1 MPIITLL
8 TDFRDVYPAAMK
20 AVILTIAPQTNIVD
34 ITHAIPPQNI
44 KWGAA
49 ALSFTAPSFPD
60 NTVHVAVVDPGV
72 GSERRSLAIQATGKK
87 TQYLVG
93 PDNGLLIPAAK
104 TIGSFEVFEIFSK
117 STEKPSPTFHGRV
130 GAKLSLGEDIHEMGV
145 PITDFIELPTK
156 APAIKNN
163 ILTGEIIF
171 IDSFGNIITNIPEEI
186 ALNFVNY
193 GETVFLED
201 RTLPVSF
208 CTTKLCSGETV
219 FLEDRTLP
227 FVHTYADVNPG
238 EPLLLIGSHGFLEIS
253 LNKSSAKDYFNIDT
267 EDIIQIIK

>member
-8 TDFRDVYPAAMK
+8 TDFRDFYPAAMK
-20 AVILTIAPQTNIVD
+20 AVILMIAPQTNIVD
-34 ITHAIPPQNI
+34 ITHGIPPQNI

-60 NTVHVAVVDPGV
+60 NTVHIAVVDPGV
-72 GSERRSLAIQATGKK
+72 GSERRSLAIRATGKK

-104 TIGSFEVFEIFSK
+104 TIGSFEVFEIFSR
-117 STEKPSPTFHGRV
+117 STEKPSPTFHGRDIFAPV

-156 APAIKNN
+156 APAISNN

-186 ALNFVNY
+186 AFKFVNY

-201 RTLPVSF
+201 RP
-208 CTTKLCSGETV
+208 
-219 FLEDRTLP
+219 LP

-253 LNKSSAKDYFNIDT
+253 LNRANARDYFNIDT
-267 EDIIQIIK
+267 EDIIQITK

>member
-8 TDFRDVYPAAMK
+8 TDFRDFYPAAMK

-34 ITHAIPPQNI
+34 ITHSIPKHNI

-60 NTVHVAVVDPGV
+60 NTVHIAVVDPGV
-72 GSERRSLAIQATGKK
+72 GSERRNLAIRATGEK

-104 TIGSFEVFEIFSK
+104 TIGNFEVFEIFSK
-117 STEKPSPTFHGRV
+117 STEKPSLTFHGRDIFAPV
-130 GAKLSLGEDIHEMGV
+130 GAKLSLGENIHELGK

-156 APAIKNN
+156 EPSIKNN
-163 ILTGEIIF
+163 ILAGEIIF
-171 IDSFGNIITNIPEEI
+171 IDSFGNLITNIPEETVFK
-186 ALNFVNY
+186 FVNY
-193 GETVFLED
+193 GETVLLEGQ
-201 RTLPVSF
+201 P
-208 CTTKLCSGETV
+208 
-219 FLEDRTLP
+219 LP
-227 FVHTYADVNPG
+227 FVHTYTNVNSNK
-238 EPLLLIGSHGFLEIS
+238 PLLLIGSHGFLEIS
-253 LNKSSAKDYFNIDT
+253 LNMSSARDYFDINT

>member
-8 TDFRDVYPAAMK
+8 TDFRDFYPAAMK

-34 ITHAIPPQNI
+34 ITHGIPPQNI

-49 ALSFTAPSFPD
+49 ALSFTAPFFPD
-60 NTVHVAVVDPGV
+60 NTVHIAVVDPGV
-72 GSERRSLAIQATGKK
+72 GSERRSLAIQATGEK

-104 TIGSFEVFEIFSK
+104 TIGSFEVFEIFSR
-117 STEKPSPTFHGRV
+117 STEKPSPTFHGRDIFAPV
-130 GAKLSLGEDIHEMGV
+130 GAKLSLGENIHEMGK

-163 ILTGEIIF
+163 ILAGEIIF
-171 IDSFGNIITNIPEEI
+171 IDSFGNLITNIPEEI
-186 ALNFVNY
+186 VFKFVNY
-193 GETVFLED
+193 GETLFLEGQ
-201 RTLPVSF
+201 P
-208 CTTKLCSGETV
+208 
-219 FLEDRTLP
+219 LP
-227 FVHTYADVNPG
+227 FVHTYANVNSN

-253 LNKSSAKDYFNIDT
+253 LNRASARDYFDIGT